1 MKHKIRRKAVR
12 ELKTIPDPPEQNP
25 RKYQEWKDRLVGEID
40 RANREQRK
48 VIYLDEVVFT
58 RKTLLR
64 KAYSHRLTNLAVNG
78 EGMAAV
84 ALTAIAAV
92 SAERGTEHVM
102 ITEGHT
108 DNDKFKKFV
117 RKLLS
122 LNKGRKLAL
131 FMDNMSAHKEK
142 SVKELYDLHDILPLY
157 NIPYLPATNPIEACF
172 SIVKGFFKRK
182 RLERLVNDKP
192 FDYSMC
198 IDEAFDLIDPESV
211 ENNAARSMTILR
223 ELNFLP

>member
-1 MKHKIRRKAVR
+1 
-12 ELKTIPDPPEQNP
+12 
-25 RKYQEWKDRLVGEID
+25 
-40 RANREQRK
+40 
-48 VIYLDEVVFT
+48 VVFT
-58 RKTLLR
+58 RKTYLR
-64 KAYSHRLTNLAVNG
+64 KAYSHRLTNLAVNEDG
-78 EGMAAV
+78 LAAV

-102 ITEGHT
+102 IFEGHAN
-108 DNDKFKKFV
+108 NDKFKKFV

-131 FMDNMSAHKEK
+131 YMDNLQVHKEA
-142 SVKELYDLHDILPLY
+142 SVKQLFDLHDILPLY

-198 IDEAFDLIDPESV
+198 IDEAFELIDPESV
-211 ENNAARSMTILR
+211 ENNVARSMKILR